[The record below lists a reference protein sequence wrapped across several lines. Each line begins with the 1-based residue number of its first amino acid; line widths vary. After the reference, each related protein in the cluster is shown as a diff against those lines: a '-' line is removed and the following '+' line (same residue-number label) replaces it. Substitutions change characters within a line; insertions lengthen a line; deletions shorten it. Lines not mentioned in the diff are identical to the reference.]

1 MIKGKIQQGR
11 LSVMKYDFFRKFFL
25 KENKKATGQIV
36 TAFIFG
42 ILLLFGSSHFLTP
55 KEVQTTK
62 ENDVPNTITQTECVK
77 EQTRTERTLEQQME
91 QILSQ
96 IEGAGQVKV
105 MLTYRTTKENVWA
118 KEEIS
123 EKITKG
129 EEESNRLEQKIVLSE
144 DGKGMQSPLMVTE
157 YAPQV
162 EGVVIVAQGGEN
174 PTVSQALNSAAQAL
188 LEVPAHKIAVL
199 KMKS

>member
-1 MIKGKIQQGR
+1 
-11 LSVMKYDFFRKFFL
+11 MKHDFFRKFFL

-36 TAFIFG
+36 IAFLFG

-55 KEVQTTK
+55 KEAENSKEQNATSTTAQTEMTK
-62 ENDVPNTITQTECVK
+62 EPI
-77 EQTRTERTLEQQME
+77 RTEHTLEQQME
-91 QILSQ
+91 RVLSQ

-105 MLTYRTTKENVWA
+105 MLTYRTTKENVWE

-123 EKITKG
+123 EQIKKG
-129 EEESNRLEQKIVLSE
+129 EEQSNRLEQKVVLAE
-144 DGKGMQSPLMVTE
+144 DSKGIQSPLMVTE

-162 EGVVIVAQGGEN
+162 EGVVIVAQGGDN
-174 PTVSQALNSAAQAL
+174 PAVSQALNSAAQAL

-199 KMKS
+199 KMKA